1 MGKFLLLLCVL
12 IPILIEPEITLLI
25 EKKGEII
32 FEKYLKEPVFSLVFI
47 HSVEQTKVEERF
59 KVEPDGKLCLYECRY
74 SSYGAG
80 LPSDSGGGFVLENG
94 EFVLKLDRK
103 FERITL
109 RVSHIDGHGIVFN
122 DGPVWFKNIAN
133 VGDALT
139 IYVKLKPFKAF

>member
-1 MGKFLLLLCVL
+1 MLCVL
-12 IPILIEPEITLLI
+12 LPIFIEPESILLI
-25 EKKGEII
+25 EKQGKII
-32 FEKYLKEPVFSLVFI
+32 LEKRLNEPFFSLVFI

-59 KVEPDGKLCLYECRY
+59 RVETDGKLYLYECRY

-80 LPSDSGGGFVLENG
+80 LSSDSGGGFVLENG

-133 VGDALT
+133 VGDTLT

>member
-1 MGKFLLLLCVL
+1 MDKFLLLCVL
-12 IPILIEPEITLLI
+12 LPIFIEPEFILLI
-25 EKKGEII
+25 EKQGKTI
-32 FEKYLKEPVFSLVFI
+32 FEKHLEEPFFSLVFI

-59 KVEPDGKLCLYECRY
+59 RVEPDGKLCLYECRY

-80 LPSDSGGGFVLENG
+80 LPSDGGGGFALENG

-109 RVSHIDGHGIVFN
+109 RVSHINGHGIVFN
-122 DGPVWFKNIAN
+122 DGPVWFKDIAN

-139 IYVKLKPFKAF
+139 IHVKLKQFKAF